1 MKIIQTIL
9 IFLVFF
15 TLNVKITVAQ
25 VEDILGVTLEN
36 VDNYTGNTA
45 LTRIKNSLLALPLK
59 ATSRI
64 VFQCKGN
71 NPLIPNPE
79 DYNQIVPNIKQVS
92 QIMGLVLDS
101 WYWDSNNVKRFDYS
115 TVIQRTQAFI
125 TEPSLVSNVDIWE
138 IGNEVN
144 GEWLF
149 NGNWQEVMRT
159 VNDACI
165 LVKNTGKKT
174 ALTLYYN
181 TLNCVPDSAYLIY
194 VWTNKFL
201 TLYPDIINKLDY
213 VFVSYYYDPCETSSP
228 NWHEL
233 FTWLQKKFPRSHLGI
248 GECGWVLNN
257 QIEKKLEVINN
268 FYSLQINFPNITGT
282 YVRGNFY
289 WTYQQDCVPNYASN
303 PLWLAIYN
311 NALKWKGVYKPESE

>member
-174 ALTLYYN
+174 ALTLYYY
-181 TLNCVPDSAYLIY
+181 TLNCVPDSVYLIY

-213 VFVSYYYDPCETSSP
+213 VFVSYYFDPCETSSP

-268 FYSLQINFPNITGT
+268 FYSLQINFRNITGT